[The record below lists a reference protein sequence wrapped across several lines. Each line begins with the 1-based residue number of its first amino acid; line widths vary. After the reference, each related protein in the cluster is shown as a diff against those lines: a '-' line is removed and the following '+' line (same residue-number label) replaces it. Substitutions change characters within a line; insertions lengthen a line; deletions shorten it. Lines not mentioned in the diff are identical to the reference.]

1 METFTLTGL
10 RDGIPMSEVFLTL
23 GQPQQPAAHPGDTM
37 SQISEPMIDLV
48 DRVARALPRGTRMQF
63 ATVERAPRL
72 QSRVDAGSA
81 TQALIE
87 SARKQ
92 RLEHGSPFWQALFQ
106 AGGAQDDGVPVEIVQ
121 AALYHQSP
129 SADDEL
135 TLTAGIDS
143 PSTLSQLA
151 ASVDDDDVLMLTSRV
166 LKPDGHEAHVPLL
179 DFSIKSRL
187 PGARISALRAARA
200 LNVPGELTSTGRSF
214 HFFGL
219 ALVSE
224 REWRQHMAR
233 ALLLAPITDDRWIA
247 HQLLAGYASLRISGS
262 DKGEAPVPLGPI

>member
-1 METFTLTGL
+1 
-10 RDGIPMSEVFLTL
+10 MSEVVLTL
-23 GQPQQPAAHPGDTM
+23 SRPQLPAAHPGDTM
-37 SQISEPMIDLV
+37 SQISEPMLDLV
-48 DRVARALPRGTRMQF
+48 DRIASALPRGTRMQF

-72 QSRVDAGSA
+72 QNRVDAGSD
-81 TQALIE
+81 TQVLIE

-92 RLEHGSPFWQALFQ
+92 RLEHGSPFWQALFH
-106 AGGAQDDGVPVEIVQ
+106 AGGAQDDGVPDEIIQ

-143 PSTLSQLA
+143 PSTLLRLA
-151 ASVDDDDVLMLTSRV
+151 ASVDENDVLMLTLRV
-166 LKPDGHEAHVPLL
+166 LKPDGLEAHIPLL

-187 PGARISALRAARA
+187 QGARISALRAARA

-214 HFFGL
+214 HYFGL

-224 REWRQHMAR
+224 REWRQYMAR
-233 ALLLAPITDDRWIA
+233 ALLLAPITDERWIA

-262 DKGEAPVPLGPI
+262 DKGESPVPLGTI